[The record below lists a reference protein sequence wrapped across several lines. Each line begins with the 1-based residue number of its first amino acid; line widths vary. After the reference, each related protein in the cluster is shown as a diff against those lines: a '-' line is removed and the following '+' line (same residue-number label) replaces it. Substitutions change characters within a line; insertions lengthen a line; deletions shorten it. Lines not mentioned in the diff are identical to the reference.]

1 LNIKLKYYG
10 FGLMLC
16 VSFAADANMNLFTP
30 GAAQRL
36 EQDFIDRE
44 KQENKLQKSIPV
56 VPEIFIPERGART
69 GVSSDIKNIPVTQ
82 FDLDASKLLTV
93 AEIKQIIEPYK
104 GRDVSL
110 NELFQVVAELNKLYG
125 EKKIKTARAILPA
138 QEVIEGV
145 VKISLIEAHLGEV
158 RVEGQNYMRPS
169 FVKDRIRQKTG
180 DLLSITELES
190 DLIRF
195 NRLYES
201 KLLAG
206 IVAGADLGKTDITI
220 EVQEAKR
227 YALASFTDNAGGP
240 TVGEQR
246 IGTSFQA
253 NNVKGVNDKLQLNVT
268 GTEGSRSYG
277 FNYSIPVT
285 KFDTILDVSYN
296 KGNVEVIK
304 GAFAPLDITG
314 QSRNFTIGLKQPFAV
329 STNRQWATYGRFSSR
344 DSISKFSGLI
354 QQDLYLDVI
363 VMGLT
368 AEANYDDYA
377 WTLDNSL
384 SLGTTAFGGDA
395 KFSYYR
401 ANASRVDRFSSGLQL
416 LTRVGLQHSFNNV
429 IPSGEQFQVGGVSS
443 VRGFSEGL
451 LSGGKGYFGSIEL
464 RGSLSIPSSF
474 VPTGLSPTAQVL
486 GFLERG
492 AAFPYRPGQAVSEDD
507 YLTSAGLGLI
517 LDFGSRVSLKLTLAY
532 PLNRNPNGTRKYDSK
547 LLSSVNIT
555 WL

>member
-10 FGLMLC
+10 FSLMLF
-16 VSFAADANMNLFTP
+16 VSFAADANINLFTP

-36 EQDFIDRE
+36 GQDFIDRE
-44 KQENKLQKSIPV
+44 KRENKLQKSIPV
-56 VPEIFIPERGART
+56 VPEIFIPERAASTDVG
-69 GVSSDIKNIPVTQ
+69 SDIKNIPVSR
-82 FDLDASKLLTV
+82 FDLDASKILTV
-93 AEIKQIIEPYK
+93 AEIRQTIGPYV

-110 NELFQVVAELNKLYG
+110 NELFQVVAEFNKLYG
-125 EKKIKTARAILPA
+125 EKNIKTARAILPV
-138 QEVIEGV
+138 QDVKEGV

-195 NRLYES
+195 NSLYEP
-201 KLLAG
+201 KLRAG
-206 IVAGADLGKTDITI
+206 IVAGEDLGKTDITI
-220 EVQEAKR
+220 EVQEPKR
-227 YALASFTDNAGGP
+227 YTLTSFADNTGAY
-240 TVGEQR
+240 TVGEPR
-246 IGTSFQA
+246 IGTLFQA
-253 NNVKGVNDKLQLNVT
+253 NNLMGVNDKLQLSVN

-277 FNYSIPVT
+277 FNYSAPVT
-285 KFDTILDVSYN
+285 NFDTVLDVSYN
-296 KGNVEVIK
+296 KGNVKVIQ
-304 GAFAPLDITG
+304 GAFAPLDVTG

-329 STNRQWATYGRFSSR
+329 STNRQWATYGRLSSR

-354 QQDLYLDVI
+354 QQDLNLNVI
-363 VMGLT
+363 VIGLT

-377 WTLDNSL
+377 WALDNSL
-384 SLGTTAFGGDA
+384 TMGTKAFGGDEQ
-395 KFSYYR
+395 FSYYR
-401 ANASRVDRFSSGLQL
+401 ANVSRVERFSNGLQL
-416 LTRVGLQHSFNNV
+416 LTRVGLQHSFSDIV
-429 IPSGEQFQVGGVSS
+429 PSGEQFQVGGVSS

-451 LSGGKGYFGSIEL
+451 LSGRSGYFGSIEL
-464 RGSLSIPSSF
+464 RGNLTIPPSI

-492 AAFPYRPGQAVSEDD
+492 AAFPYRPGQTVSEDD

-517 LDFGSRVSLKLTLAY
+517 LDLSSRVSLKLTLAY
-532 PLNRNPNGTRKYDSK
+532 PLASNPNEARQHDSK
-547 LLSSVNIT
+547 LLSSIHIT

>member
-1 LNIKLKYYG
+1 MNIKLKYYG
-10 FGLMLC
+10 FGLMLSF
-16 VSFAADANMNLFTP
+16 SFAVDASTNLFTP

-56 VPEIFIPERGART
+56 VPEIFIPERGARI
-69 GVSSDIKNIPVTQ
+69 GVGSDIKNIPVTQ
-82 FDLDASKLLTV
+82 FDLDPSKFLTV
-93 AEIKQIIEPYK
+93 AEIKQILEPYK

-110 NELFQVVAELNKLYG
+110 NELFEVVAELNKLYG

-138 QEVIEGV
+138 QEVKEGV
-145 VKISLIEAHLGEV
+145 VKISLIEARLGEV

-180 DLLSITELES
+180 DLLSVTELES

-195 NRLYES
+195 NSLYEP
-201 KLLAG
+201 KLRAG
-206 IVAGADLGKTDITI
+206 TVAGANLGKTDITI
-220 EVQEAKR
+220 EVQEPNR
-227 YALASFTDNAGGP
+227 YALTSFADNAGSY
-240 TVGEQR
+240 TVGEER
-246 IGTSFQA
+246 IGTLFNV
-253 NNVKGVNDKLQLNVT
+253 NNLMGINDKLQLSVT
-268 GTEGSRSYG
+268 GTKGSSSYG

-296 KGNVEVIK
+296 KGKVEVIK

-329 STNRQWATYGRFSSR
+329 SMNHQWATYGRFSSR
-344 DSISKFSGLI
+344 DSISKFSGFT
-354 QQDLYLDVI
+354 QQDVNLNVI
-363 VMGLT
+363 VMGLN
-368 AEANYDDYA
+368 AEANYDGYA
-377 WTLDNSL
+377 WALDNSL
-384 SLGTTAFGGDA
+384 SVGTTAFGGDE

-401 ANASRVDRFSSGLQL
+401 ANASRVDRLSSGLQL
-416 LTRVGLQHSFNNV
+416 LTRVGLQHSFND
-429 IPSGEQFQVGGVSS
+429 ILPSGEQFQVGGMSS

-451 LSGGKGYFGSIEL
+451 LSGRKGYFGSIEL
-464 RGSLSIPSSF
+464 RGSLSIPSSV
-474 VPTGLSPTAQVL
+474 VPTGLSPTGQVL

-492 AAFPYRPGQAVSEDD
+492 AAFPYRPWQAVSEDD
-507 YLTSAGLGLI
+507 YLTSAGLGLM
-517 LDFGSRVSLKLTLAY
+517 LDFGRRMSLKLTLAY
-532 PLNRNPNGTRKYDSK
+532 PLDSNPNEARQYDSK